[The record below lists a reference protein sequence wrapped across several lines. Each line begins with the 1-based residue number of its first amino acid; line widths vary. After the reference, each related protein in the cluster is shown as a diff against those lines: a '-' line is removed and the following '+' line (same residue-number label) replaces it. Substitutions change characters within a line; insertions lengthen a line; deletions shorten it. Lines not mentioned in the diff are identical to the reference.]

1 MGGTR
6 FFFTALCTADHVM
19 AVGWRGVG
27 GGGGEK
33 GRVKGGGR
41 ERGRY

>member
-1 MGGTR
+1 MGGGGDVFF
-6 FFFTALCTADHVM
+6 FFFTALYTADHVM
-19 AVGWRGVG
+19 AVGWRG
-27 GGGGEK
+27 EE